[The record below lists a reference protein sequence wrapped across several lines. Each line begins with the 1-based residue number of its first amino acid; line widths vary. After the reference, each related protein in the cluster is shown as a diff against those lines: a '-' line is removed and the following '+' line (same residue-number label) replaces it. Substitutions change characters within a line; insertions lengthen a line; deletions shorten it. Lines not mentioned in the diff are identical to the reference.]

1 MLARGLRIANLVVAL
16 ATSLLAWTLHRMG
29 HDWPAAIAL
38 ALLLPLGLQALP
50 LALEFATGA
59 LIDRRA
65 GGRLGPI
72 AGLRLWLGETWHSL
86 RLFNCDQVWRAGF
99 PEPAVN
105 RDPARP
111 AVLLIHGYMC
121 NRAVWREWLPRMSNA
136 ANVATLNL
144 EPVFGPIEGYA
155 ERIAQAVERLRE
167 ASGAPRVTIVAH
179 SMGGLAT
186 RAYLRRHGAAAV
198 AQVITLA
205 TPHHGT
211 VFARLGLG
219 RNAHQMRPGSAF
231 LRTLNGTTEP
241 VPFTCISAG
250 DDNLIVPRSSPLLPG
265 AAAIRIERV
274 GHLALLG
281 DERALQATLDR
292 LR

>member
-16 ATSLLAWTLHRMG
+16 ATSLLAWTVHRMG

-65 GGRLGPI
+65 GDRLGPI

-99 PEPAVN
+99 PEPAVD
-105 RDPARP
+105 RDPTRP

-121 NRAVWREWLPRMSNA
+121 NRAVWREWLPRISDA

-155 ERIAQAVERLRE
+155 ERIAQAVERLRA

-219 RNAHQMRPGSAF
+219 RNARQMRPGSDF
-231 LRTLNGTTEP
+231 LQALNGTNEP
-241 VPFTCISAG
+241 VPFTCIAAG